1 MFRSVHDH
9 SYGRNRAYPGGHGAA
24 ERRGGLHVHRD
35 RAGGVQPG
43 PLGAPYDMAGPDERA
58 GVDGPP
64 RARPGQTGERL
75 GEDRG
80 AGARRMARPVP
91 GLVGHHQ
98 VPGVHPGGQAGAESG
113 GDDGGAGRAPAGRA
127 GLAGLAERARHR
139 ALGGLR
145 PHAGA
150 QHGHRPGGRAE
161 VAAAQGEPL
170 DAERA
175 GDQQRRRAR
184 TLVRAPVRVR
194 AFMLVRGRAGGHQNP
209 RGRATAGS
217 PLTYRPSAVTGKT
230 CRYRW

>member
-9 SYGRNRAYPGGHGAA
+9 SYGRNRTYPGRHGAP
-24 ERRGGLHVHRD
+24 ERHDGFHVHRD

-43 PLGAPYDMAGPDERA
+43 PLGAPYDMTGAGKRS
-58 GVDGPP
+58 GVDGAPGSGP
-64 RARPGQTGERL
+64 RQTGERV

-80 AGARRMARPVP
+80 AGARRAARTVP

-98 VPGVHPGGQAGAESG
+98 VARVHPGGETGAEAG
-113 GDDGGAGRAPAGRA
+113 GDDGGAGRAPAARA
-127 GLAGLAERARHR
+127 ALGERACHR
-139 ALGGLR
+139 PLGGLR

-150 QHGHRPGGRAE
+150 QYGHRSGGPAE

-170 DAERA
+170 DAERTD
-175 GDQQRRRAR
+175 DQQRRLA
-184 TLVRAPVRVR
+184 
-194 AFMLVRGRAGGHQNP
+194 LVRGRAGGHHDL

>member
-9 SYGRNRAYPGGHGAA
+9 SYGRNRAYPGGHGAS

-43 PLGAPYDMAGPDERA
+43 ALGTPYDMAGPDERA
-58 GVDGPP
+58 GVDGAPG
-64 RARPGQTGERL
+64 ARPGQSGERL
-75 GEDRG
+75 GENRG
-80 AGARRMARPVP
+80 AGARRVARPVP
-91 GLVGHHQ
+91 GLLGHHQ
-98 VPGVHPGGQAGAESG
+98 VPRVHPGGQAGAEAG
-113 GDDGGAGRAPAGRA
+113 GDDGGAGRASAGRA
-127 GLAGLAERARHR
+127 GPGERARHR

-150 QHGHRPGGRAE
+150 QYGHRPGGRAE

-175 GDQQRRRAR
+175 GDQQRCRA
-184 TLVRAPVRVR
+184 
-194 AFMLVRGRAGGHQNP
+194 GAGGHQDL